1 MALEQ
6 KKDKGKSTLVGLAVL
21 RSGGKCCHEQRVWGI
36 SQGNRNGARQPEHVC
51 ETTFKLLLCPGEGL

>member
-6 KKDKGKSTLVGLAVL
+6 KAKGKSTLVGLAIL

-36 SQGNRNGARQPEHVC
+36 SQRNRNGARQPEHVC